1 MLLTISIIVVALA
14 AGSYLL
20 ALASESFADGLSRV
34 VEAAFDAAEYR
45 LALRR
50 KGRAARAGE
59 GRRAGAGTY
68 AARAG
73 LTW

>member
-1 MLLTISIIVVALA
+1 MLLTIPIIVVALA

-20 ALASESFADGLSRV
+20 ALASDGFAYGLSRV

-50 KGRAARAGE
+50 KGRAARAREVG
-59 GRRAGAGTY
+59 RAGRATV
-68 AARAG
+68 AARARAA
-73 LTW
+73 W

>member
-1 MLLTISIIVVALA
+1 MLLTVPIIVVALA

-34 VEAAFDAAEYR
+34 VEAAFEAAEYR

-50 KGRAARAGE
+50 KGRAARAREVG
-59 GRRAGAGTY
+59 RAGGSVV

-73 LTW
+73 VTW

>member
-1 MLLTISIIVVALA
+1 MLLTVLSIVVALA

-50 KGRAARAGE
+50 KGRAVRAREVGRAG
-59 GRRAGAGTY
+59 RAVV

-73 LTW
+73 VMW

>member
-1 MLLTISIIVVALA
+1 MLLTVPIIIVALA

-34 VEAAFDAAEYR
+34 VEAAFDALEYR

-50 KGRAARAGE
+50 KGRAVRAREVSRAG
-59 GRRAGAGTY
+59 RAAV

-73 LTW
+73 VTW

>member
-1 MLLTISIIVVALA
+1 MLFTVPIVVVALA

-50 KGRAARAGE
+50 KGRAARAREVG
-59 GRRAGAGTY
+59 RAGRAAV

-73 LTW
+73 VTW

>member
-1 MLLTISIIVVALA
+1 MFLTIPMIIVALA

-34 VEAAFDAAEYR
+34 VEAAFDAVEYR

-50 KGRAARAGE
+50 KGRAARVRE
-59 GRRAGAGTY
+59 GRGAVAGAY
-68 AARAG
+68 AARAE
-73 LTW
+73 LIW